1 MSPMQV
7 LAICLN
13 KIANASHPTNSIIV
27 DDKGLPSVMVYI
39 PKFKMSDVITGGAD
53 STHPMFIIDGVEKSG
68 LYISKYQNKV
78 YNGRAYSLPG
88 EDPANTLNFETAMR
102 YCTAKGT
109 GWHLMTAMEWGGI
122 ALWCKKNG
130 FLPYGNN
137 NYGKDSRESN
147 YVAVPTYTYNDS
159 GTQRIGRVAT
169 GTGPVTWSH
178 NNQLNGIYDLNGNVW
193 EWSGGMRLVFGE
205 LQILENNNAANSA
218 NSQLAASAQWKAIK
232 ASDGTLI
239 TPDGT
244 GTTSGSV
251 KLDYISNV
259 WTYTSSALTSAVDS
273 GRGCSFVSATCDST
287 ISDAAKALLYALAI
301 LPNDTA
307 FDYQGD
313 YFYANN
319 GVAERTPVRGGYW
332 NYGTSA
338 GVFCTHLNN
347 PRSYVSTA
355 FGFRSAFYE

>member
-1 MSPMQV
+1 MSNFD
-7 LAICLN
+7 LASLAL
-13 KIANASHPTNSIIV
+13 KAAYPTNSIIV

-88 EDPANTLNFETAMR
+88 EDPANSLNFETAMG

-147 YVAVPTYTYNDS
+147 YVAVPTSTDGSN
-159 GTQRIGRVAT
+159 TGRVAT

-193 EWSGGMRLVFGE
+193 EWSGGMRLVYGE

-218 NSQLAASAQWKAIK
+218 NSQLAASAQWKAIN

-239 TPDGT
+239 TPDGS

-251 KLDYISNV
+251 KLDYISSK

-273 GRGCSFVSATCDST
+273 SRSCTFVSVTCDST
-287 ISDAAKALLYALAI
+287 ISDAAKALLYALAM
-301 LPNDTA
+301 LPDDTS

-313 YFYANN
+313 YFYTNN
-319 GVAERTPVRGGYW
+319 GVAERSPCRGGDW
-332 NYGTSA
+332 GSGTGA
-338 GVFCTHLNN
+338 GVFDTNLSNSRTSAYAN
-347 PRSYVSTA
+347 I
-355 FGFRSAFYE
+355 GFRSAFYE